1 MCAWQMF
8 SIKVL
13 SIASLLA
20 FSILVNMLADHV
32 LFGKYSLA
40 LRVVCDEFAH
50 CISSAVLWLVVDWII
65 SLSTWNRRVALSI
78 LCGIFASALD
88 FDHIF
93 QADSFTLRAVLHL
106 RTRPLFHITT
116 FTASLNVLL
125 YLLLKNS
132 PHNYL
137 IVFVFLIWFPHQTRD
152 ANRRGYTMYPFGT
165 TPPLAK
171 WLYLFMLAL
180 LCPVLGVALFRLLP
194 SNVSTV
200 NVQTQL
206 PELRYV

>member
-1 MCAWQMF
+1 
-8 SIKVL
+8 
-13 SIASLLA
+13 
-20 FSILVNMLADHV
+20 MLADHV
-32 LFGKYSLA
+32 LFGKYNLA

-65 SLSTWNRRVALSI
+65 SLSTWHRRVALSI

-88 FDHIF
+88 LDHIF
-93 QADSFTLRAVLHL
+93 QADSLTLQAVLHL

-116 FTASLNVLL
+116 FTASLN
-125 YLLLKNS
+125 
-132 PHNYL
+132 
-137 IVFVFLIWFPHQTRD
+137 TRD

-165 TPPLAK
+165 TRPLAK
-171 WLYLFMLAL
+171 WLYLFILAL

-200 NVQTQL
+200 KVQTQL

>member
-8 SIKVL
+8 SIKMF

-20 FSILVNMLADHV
+20 LSVMVNMLADHV

-40 LRVVCDEFAH
+40 LRVVSDEFAH
-50 CISSAVLWLVVDWII
+50 CFSSAVLWLVVDWIV
-65 SLSTWNRRVALSI
+65 SLSTWNRRMALSV
-78 LCGIFASALD
+78 LCGICASALD
-88 FDHIF
+88 LDHIF
-93 QADSFTLRAVLHL
+93 QADSLTLQAILHL
-106 RTRPLFHITT
+106 RTRPLLHITT

-125 YLLLKNS
+125 YLLLKS
-132 PHNYL
+132 SSRNYL
-137 IVFVFLIWFPHQTRD
+137 VVFVFLIWFPHQSRD

-171 WLYLFMLAL
+171 WFYLFILAVL
-180 LCPVLGVALFRLLP
+180 SPILGVALFRLLP

-200 NVQTQL
+200 NVQAQS